1 MMKKDLK
8 DLKLITCHLGSGSS
22 ITAVK
27 NGKSYDTSMGFSPLS
42 GITMGTR
49 SGDIDPSLLQH
60 LMHETGISM
69 NEMINILNKKSGLLG
84 ISGISSDMRDLKYNK
99 NPRAVLARKIFLNRI
114 VRYIGAYIAEMGGVD
129 GIVLTAGVGEG
140 DVGMRQA
147 IMDAFKY
154 MGVNPDYEANK
165 TNGQKFITK
174 PDSSIQVMVIP
185 TNEEL
190 MIARD
195 VMRLTKCAVLA

>member
-1 MMKKDLK
+1 
-8 DLKLITCHLGSGSS
+8 
-22 ITAVK
+22 
-27 NGKSYDTSMGFSPLS
+27 
-42 GITMGTR
+42 
-49 SGDIDPSLLQH
+49 
-60 LMHETGISM
+60 MHETGISM
-69 NEMINILNKKSGLLG
+69 DEMINILNKKSGLLG